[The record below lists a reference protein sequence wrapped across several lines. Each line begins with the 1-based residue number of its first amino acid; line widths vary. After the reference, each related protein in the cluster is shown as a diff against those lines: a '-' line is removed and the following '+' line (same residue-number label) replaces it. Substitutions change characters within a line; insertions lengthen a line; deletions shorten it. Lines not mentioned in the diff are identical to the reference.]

1 MSASMCASPPSLLA
15 PDTPCRSRYRDACS
29 GFTGNTAYPAAI
41 SAATHGPRSVS
52 IPMTTSAPSASSPRY
67 RPISSC
73 SCAIPA
79 TPSGSRRFASTVPA
93 SFITS
98 TS

>member
-1 MSASMCASPPSLLA
+1 MSASMCASPPSLFA
-15 PDTPCRSRYRDACS
+15 PDTPCRCRYRDACS
-29 GFTGNTAYPAAI
+29 GFTGNTAYPAAT

-52 IPMTTSAPSASSPRY
+52 IPATTSASSP
-67 RPISSC
+67 SSPSSAPTSAC

-79 TPSGSRRFASTVPA
+79 TPSGSRRFASTFPA

-98 TS
+98 MS